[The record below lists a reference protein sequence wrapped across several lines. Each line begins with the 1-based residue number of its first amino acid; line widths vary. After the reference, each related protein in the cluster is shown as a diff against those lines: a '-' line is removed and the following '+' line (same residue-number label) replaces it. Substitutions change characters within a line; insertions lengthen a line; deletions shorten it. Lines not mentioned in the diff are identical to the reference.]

1 MGPHHRGVEG
11 RRTVAYSLASMTF
24 HATVVTVL
32 LAAPGDTNEARAAI
46 LEEVARWNGRYAK
59 GRGFV
64 FSPWTWDAHST
75 PILGDRPQSIINSQG
90 VDKSDVVVVVFRMRL
105 GTPTGVDISG
115 TVEEINRAVRL
126 GKPVHVFFYRGSVP
140 TNEIDPAELQRLRD
154 FKSELES
161 RGLYGEYDSARDLA
175 SQVRDAL
182 EFDIE
187 DMEAAPVPSPTAGAR
202 LTVRHRHEKELSGYD
217 KQGRPKYRHAVR
229 DLVIG
234 NDGDRPAEGVRF
246 HVTSLEEGFPFHLQA
261 EVDEN
266 GWTDAFDLT
275 PGSSRSWTCFP
286 VRGPLDVQIELA
298 WQEDG
303 VAHETT
309 YTTTIT

>member
-1 MGPHHRGVEG
+1 
-11 RRTVAYSLASMTF
+11 MTF

-32 LAAPGDTNEARAAI
+32 LAAPGDTSEPRAAI
-46 LEEVARWNGRYAK
+46 LEEVARWNGRYAN

-75 PILGDRPQSIINSQG
+75 PILGGRPQAIINSQG

-115 TVEEINRAVRL
+115 TVEEISRAVQL
-126 GKPVHVFFYRGSVP
+126 GKPVHVYFYRGSVP
-140 TNEIDPAELQRLRD
+140 TDEIDPTELQRLRE

-161 RGLYGEYDSARDLA
+161 RGLYGEYDSPRDLA

-187 DMEAAPVPSPTAGAR
+187 DMEAAPVPASTAGAR
-202 LTVRHRHEKELSGYD
+202 LTVRHRHEKELSGHD
-217 KQGRPKYRHAVR
+217 KQGRSKYRHAVR

-234 NDGDRPAEGVRF
+234 NDGDRTAEGVRF
-246 HVTSLEEGFPFHLQA
+246 HMSSLDGDGFPFHLQT
-261 EVDEN
+261 EVDED
-266 GWTDAFDLT
+266 GWTAAFDLT
-275 PGSSRSWTCFP
+275 PGSSRSFTCFP
-286 VRGPLDVQIELA
+286 VRGSLDVQVDLA
-298 WQEDG
+298 WTEDG
-303 VAHETT
+303 ASQETT